1 MPPQNSQAPQQDM
14 NPDEIAAILGLLTT
28 VGTNHMKS
36 QMPQEAPPETPQAPV
51 EAPQAPDL
59 APEVE
64 KLQKEVDALKKQIQ
78 KDPKDDLAEIR
89 KQVEEALAA
98 DDTKDNGGQK

>member
-1 MPPQNSQAPQQDM
+1 MNEQNSQAPQTDM

-28 VGTNHMKS
+28 VGTQHMKS
-36 QMPQEAPPETPQAPV
+36 QMPVEQPTEAPTQPV

-64 KLQKEVDALKKQIQ
+64 KLQKEVESLKKQIT
-78 KDPKDDLAEIR
+78 KDPKDELAEIR
-89 KQVEEALAA
+89 KQVEAALAE
-98 DDTKDNGGQK
+98 DDTKDGGQG